1 MPLHGALSP
10 AFADLLGFRVHEV
23 LFVLSHYDSFILAE
37 DGQLDERVLSGFL
50 DLNLRILPGVTQVAS
65 GTEALERLAHTP
77 DRFQLVV
84 GSPDLGDMDIGTFA
98 HRLRKAG
105 RKTPVTLFGY
115 DTRTVREYLTRR
127 GGRDLEKP
135 FVWQGDVGIFL
146 AIVKHIEDQRN
157 APQDTGNLGV
167 PAVLLIEDSIRY
179 YSSFLPVVYQAVF
192 EQTRKLIPEGL
203 SLTEKFDRVRRR
215 PKILLCDDYEEAW
228 DSFTSFPDQ
237 ILGVISDVEFPR
249 KGRPDRQAGER
260 FVAAM
265 RQVRPDIPAIL
276 HSRRPENEAR
286 ARSVGADFLLKGSRD
301 LLRRIRDLMRDRF
314 HFGDFVFRGSDGTE
328 VARADDL
335 DSFER
340 VIGSVPHEVLVQ
352 HARNNEI
359 SHWLMAR
366 GELELARRL
375 REVRISDYG
384 PADHM
389 GRDVARRL
397 QQRRRERSRSVVAD
411 FPREGFDPDAGLLR
425 IGSGSVGGK
434 ARGLAF
440 TNSILARSGIEER
453 HPEVVIGVPQAVVL
467 ATGVFDRFMERND
480 LLPFALD
487 VTSETELRARFDE
500 ARFPDEAWED
510 LRRFLEAV
518 RYPLAVRSSSL
529 LEDSPYQPFSG
540 VYETVLVANQEDTA
554 RARLHALARAV
565 KQVYASL
572 FLPRVR
578 SFLDSTPY
586 RQEEEKMA
594 VILQRVVGLPHGRRF
609 YPDIAGTAR
618 SQNFYPTPP
627 LRAEDGIATVGL
639 GLGEAITSGG
649 PAVRFSPR
657 HPQHRLGQASGGDV
671 RGNSQS
677 EFLAL
682 DLETGSSNAGEGSPP
697 LLTASLADAEA
708 DGVLGLL
715 ASTWSRD
722 SGALSDGISRPGS
735 RLLTLAPLLRMPDVF
750 PLADILTELLELGE
764 EACRAPVE
772 LEFAANLSVPPGT
785 PREFGFVQL
794 RRLQQTREPPPAEET
809 AVASGEG
816 VLCRSS
822 QVLGHGQVEGLRD
835 LVVVH
840 RDTYD
845 RLKSR
850 EVARDVAQCNRRLR
864 REDRPYAL
872 VGVGRWGSR
881 DRFLGIPVT
890 WEQVSGARVIVEAGF
905 RDLVVTPSQGTH
917 FFENL
922 VSNGIGYFT
931 VNPERGDGVLDWDWL
946 GAQPAVWEH
955 GPVRHLR
962 FGRPLTVRMQGIRGD
977 GWILKPERSLAGSVV
992 RESGDPTGTGE
1003 TWEADSS

>member
-10 AFADLLGFRVHEV
+10 AFAGLLGFKIHEV

-37 DGQLDERVLSGFL
+37 DGQLDDRVLSGFL
-50 DLNLRILPGVTQVAS
+50 DLNLRILPSVTQVES
-65 GTEALERLAHTP
+65 GAEALDRLARAP
-77 DRFQLVV
+77 DRFQLVI

-98 HRLRKAG
+98 HRLRHAG
-105 RKTPVTLFGY
+105 QETPVTLFGY
-115 DTRTVREYLTRR
+115 DTRTVREYLTRH
-127 GGRDLEKP
+127 GGHDLEKP

-146 AIVKHIEDQRN
+146 AIVKQLEDRRN
-157 APQDTGNLGV
+157 APQDTADLGV
-167 PAVLLIEDSIRY
+167 PAILLIEDSIRY

-192 EQTRKLIPEGL
+192 EQTRKLVPEGL
-203 SLTEKFDRVRRR
+203 SLTEKFHRIKRR
-215 PKILLCDDYEEAW
+215 PKILLCDRYEEAW
-228 DSFTSFPDQ
+228 DSFTAYRDQ

-249 KGRPDRQAGER
+249 EGRPDSQAGER
-260 FVAAM
+260 FVAEM
-265 RQVRPDIPAIL
+265 RKVRPDIPAIL
-276 HSRRPENEAR
+276 HSRRPENEAL

-301 LLRRIRDLMRDRF
+301 LLRRIRQLMRDRF
-314 HFGDFVFRGSDGTE
+314 HFGDFVFRMPDGTE
-328 VARADDL
+328 VGRAADL

-340 VIGSVPHEVLVQ
+340 ALPGVAHEAILES
-352 HARNNEI
+352 ARKNEI

-366 GELELARRL
+366 GELELAARL
-375 REVRISDYG
+375 RDVRISDYG
-384 PADHM
+384 PGDHI
-389 GRDVARRL
+389 GRDVAKRLAKRR
-397 QQRRRERSRSVVAD
+397 QERSRSVVAD
-411 FPREGFDPDAGLLR
+411 FPREHFDPSASFLR

-440 TNSILARSGIEER
+440 TNSVLARSGIHER
-453 HPEVVIGVPQAVVL
+453 HPNTIIAVPQAVVL
-467 ATGVFDRFMERND
+467 ATGIFDRFMEEND
-480 LLPFALD
+480 LLSFALE
-487 VTSETELRARFDE
+487 VSSEAELRERFDRARFPE
-500 ARFPDEAWED
+500 EAWWD
-510 LRRFLEAV
+510 LRRFQEEV

-540 VYETVLVANQEDTA
+540 VYETVLVANQEETA
-554 RARLHALARAV
+554 RERLDALARAI

-618 SQNFYPTPP
+618 SRNFYPTAP

-639 GLGEAITSGG
+639 GLGEQITSGG

-657 HPQHRLGQASGGDV
+657 HPQHRLGHQSAQDAW
-671 RGNSQS
+671 RNSQN
-677 EFLAL
+677 EFLAV
-682 DLETGSSNAGEGSPP
+682 DLEGGSPGGGKGLPP
-697 LLTASLADAEA
+697 LLTGSLADAEA

-715 ASTWSRD
+715 ASTWSKD
-722 SGALSDGISRPGS
+722 SGALYDGISRPGS
-735 RLLTLAPLLRMPDVF
+735 RLLTLAPLLKMPDVF
-750 PLADILTELLELGE
+750 PLADILTELLEMGE

-772 LEFAANLSVPPGT
+772 LEFAANLSVPRGG

-794 RRLQQTREPPPAEET
+794 RRLQQTREPPPAEEV

-822 QVLGHGQVEGLRD
+822 QVLGHGQIEGLRD

-850 EVARDVAQCNRRLR
+850 EVARDVAQLNSRLQQQK
-864 REDRPYAL
+864 RPYVL
-872 VGVGRWGSR
+872 IGVGRWGSR

-890 WEQVSGARVIVEAGF
+890 WEQVNGAQVIVEAGF
-905 RDLVVTPSQGTH
+905 RDLIVTPSQGTH
-917 FFENL
+917 FFDNL
-922 VSNGIGYFT
+922 VSHGIGYFT

-946 GAQPAVWEH
+946 ATQPSVWES

-962 FGRPLTVRMQGIRGD
+962 FETPLRVRMQGSRGD
-977 GWILKPERSLAGSVV
+977 GWILKESPAKAG
-992 RESGDPTGTGE
+992 G
-1003 TWEADSS
+1003 

>member
-10 AFADLLGFRVHEV
+10 AFAGLLGFKIHEV

-37 DGQLDERVLSGFL
+37 DGQLDDRVLSGFL
-50 DLNLRILPGVTQVAS
+50 DLNLRILPSVTQVES
-65 GTEALERLAHTP
+65 GAEALDRLARAP
-77 DRFQLVV
+77 DRFQLVI

-98 HRLRKAG
+98 HRLRHAG
-105 RKTPVTLFGY
+105 QETPVTLFGY
-115 DTRTVREYLTRR
+115 DTRTVREYLTRH
-127 GGRDLEKP
+127 GGHDLEKP

-146 AIVKHIEDQRN
+146 AIVKQLEDRRN
-157 APQDTGNLGV
+157 APQDTADLGV
-167 PAVLLIEDSIRY
+167 PAILLIEDSIRY

-192 EQTRKLIPEGL
+192 EQTRKLVPEGL
-203 SLTEKFDRVRRR
+203 SLTEKFHRIKRR
-215 PKILLCDDYEEAW
+215 PKILLCDRYEEAW
-228 DSFTSFPDQ
+228 DSFTAYRDQ

-249 KGRPDRQAGER
+249 EGRPDSQAGER
-260 FVAAM
+260 FVAEM
-265 RQVRPDIPAIL
+265 RKVRPDIPAIL
-276 HSRRPENEAR
+276 HSRRPENEAL

-301 LLRRIRDLMRDRF
+301 LLRRIRQLMRDRF
-314 HFGDFVFRGSDGTE
+314 HFGDFVFRMPDGTE
-328 VARADDL
+328 VGRAADL

-340 VIGSVPHEVLVQ
+340 ALPGVAHEAILES
-352 HARNNEI
+352 ARKNEI

-366 GELELARRL
+366 GELELAARL
-375 REVRISDYG
+375 RDVRISDYG
-384 PADHM
+384 PGDHI
-389 GRDVARRL
+389 GRDVAKRLAKRR
-397 QQRRRERSRSVVAD
+397 QERSRSVVAD
-411 FPREGFDPDAGLLR
+411 FPREHFDPSASFLR

-440 TNSILARSGIEER
+440 TNSVLARSGIHER
-453 HPEVVIGVPQAVVL
+453 HPNTIIAVPQAVVL
-467 ATGVFDRFMERND
+467 ATGIFDRFMEEND
-480 LLPFALD
+480 LLSFALE
-487 VTSETELRARFDE
+487 VSSEAELRERFDL
-500 ARFPDEAWED
+500 ARFPEEAWWD
-510 LRRFLEAV
+510 LRRFQEEV

-540 VYETVLVANQEDTA
+540 VYETVLVANQEETA
-554 RARLHALARAV
+554 RERLDALARAI

-618 SQNFYPTPP
+618 SRNFYPTAP

-639 GLGEAITSGG
+639 GLGEQITSGG

-657 HPQHRLGQASGGDV
+657 HPQHRLGHQSAQDAW
-671 RGNSQS
+671 RNSQN
-677 EFLAL
+677 EFLAV
-682 DLETGSSNAGEGSPP
+682 DLEGGSPGGGKGLPP
-697 LLTASLADAEA
+697 LLTGSLADAEA

-715 ASTWSRD
+715 ASTWSKD
-722 SGALSDGISRPGS
+722 SGALYDGISRPGS
-735 RLLTLAPLLRMPDVF
+735 RLLTLAPLLKMPDVF
-750 PLADILTELLELGE
+750 PLADILTELLEMGE

-772 LEFAANLSVPPGT
+772 LEFAANLSVPRGG

-794 RRLQQTREPPPAEET
+794 RRLQQTREPPPAEEV

-822 QVLGHGQVEGLRD
+822 QVLGHGQIEGLRD

-850 EVARDVAQCNRRLR
+850 EVARDVAQLNSRLQQQK
-864 REDRPYAL
+864 RPYVL
-872 VGVGRWGSR
+872 IGVGRWGSR

-890 WEQVSGARVIVEAGF
+890 WEQVNGAQVIVEAGF
-905 RDLVVTPSQGTH
+905 RDLIVTPSQGTH
-917 FFENL
+917 FFDNL
-922 VSNGIGYFT
+922 VSHGIGYFT

-946 GAQPAVWEH
+946 ATQPSVWES

-962 FGRPLTVRMQGIRGD
+962 FETPLRVRMQGSRGD
-977 GWILKPERSLAGSVV
+977 GWILKESPAKAG
-992 RESGDPTGTGE
+992 G
-1003 TWEADSS
+1003 

>member
-10 AFADLLGFRVHEV
+10 AFAGLLGFKIHEV

-37 DGQLDERVLSGFL
+37 DGQLDDRVLSGFL
-50 DLNLRILPGVTQVAS
+50 DLNLRILPSVTQVES
-65 GTEALERLAHTP
+65 GAEALDRLARAP
-77 DRFQLVV
+77 DRFQLVI

-98 HRLRKAG
+98 HRLRHAG
-105 RKTPVTLFGY
+105 QETPVTLFGY
-115 DTRTVREYLTRR
+115 DTRTVREYLTRH
-127 GGRDLEKP
+127 GGHDLEKP

-146 AIVKHIEDQRN
+146 AIVKQLEDRRN
-157 APQDTGNLGV
+157 APQDTADLGV
-167 PAVLLIEDSIRY
+167 PAILLIEDSIRY

-192 EQTRKLIPEGL
+192 EQTRKLVPEGL
-203 SLTEKFDRVRRR
+203 SLTEKFHRIKRR
-215 PKILLCDDYEEAW
+215 PKILLCDRYEEAW
-228 DSFTSFPDQ
+228 DSFTAYRDQ

-249 KGRPDRQAGER
+249 EGRPDSQAGER
-260 FVAAM
+260 FVAEM
-265 RQVRPDIPAIL
+265 RKVRPDIPAIL
-276 HSRRPENEAR
+276 HSRRPENEAL

-301 LLRRIRDLMRDRF
+301 LLRRIRQLMRDRF
-314 HFGDFVFRGSDGTE
+314 HFGDFVFRMPDGNE
-328 VARADDL
+328 VGRAADL

-340 VIGSVPHEVLVQ
+340 ALPGVAHEAILES
-352 HARNNEI
+352 ARKNEI

-366 GELELARRL
+366 GELELAARL
-375 REVRISDYG
+375 RDVRISDYG
-384 PADHM
+384 PGDHI
-389 GRDVARRL
+389 GRDVAKRL
-397 QQRRRERSRSVVAD
+397 ARRRQERSRSVVAD
-411 FPREGFDPDAGLLR
+411 FPREHFDPSASFLR

-440 TNSILARSGIEER
+440 TNSVLARSGIHER
-453 HPEVVIGVPQAVVL
+453 HPNTIIAVPQAVVL
-467 ATGVFDRFMERND
+467 ATGIFDRFMEEND
-480 LLPFALD
+480 LLSFALE
-487 VTSETELRARFDE
+487 VSSEAKLRERFDL
-500 ARFPDEAWED
+500 ARFPEEAWWD
-510 LRRFLEAV
+510 LRRFQEEV

-540 VYETVLVANQEDTA
+540 VYETVLVANQEETA
-554 RARLHALARAV
+554 RERLDALARAI

-618 SQNFYPTPP
+618 SQNFYPTAP

-639 GLGEAITSGG
+639 GLGEQITSGG

-657 HPQHRLGQASGGDV
+657 HPQHRLGHQSAQDAW
-671 RGNSQS
+671 RNSQS
-677 EFLAL
+677 EFLAV
-682 DLETGSSNAGEGSPP
+682 DLEAGSPSGGKGLPP
-697 LLTASLADAEA
+697 LLMGSLADAEA

-715 ASTWSRD
+715 ASTWSKD
-722 SGALSDGISRPGS
+722 SGALYDGISRPGS
-735 RLLTLAPLLRMPDVF
+735 RLLTLAPLLKMPDVF
-750 PLADILTELLELGE
+750 PLADILTELLEMGE

-772 LEFAANLSVPPGT
+772 LEFAANLSVPRGS

-794 RRLQQTREPPPAEET
+794 RRLQQTREPPPAEEV

-822 QVLGHGQVEGLRD
+822 QVLGHGQIEGLRD

-850 EVARDVAQCNRRLR
+850 EVARDVAQLNSRLQQQK
-864 REDRPYAL
+864 RPYVL
-872 VGVGRWGSR
+872 IGVGRWGSR

-890 WEQVSGARVIVEAGF
+890 WEQVNGAQVIVEAGF
-905 RDLVVTPSQGTH
+905 RDLIVTPSQGTH
-917 FFENL
+917 FFDNL
-922 VSNGIGYFT
+922 VSHGIGYFT

-946 GAQPAVWEH
+946 GTQPSVWES

-962 FGRPLTVRMQGIRGD
+962 FETPLRVRMQGSRGD
-977 GWILKPERSLAGSVV
+977 GWILKESPAKAG
-992 RESGDPTGTGE
+992 G
-1003 TWEADSS
+1003 

>member
-10 AFADLLGFRVHEV
+10 AFAGLLGFKIHEV

-37 DGQLDERVLSGFL
+37 DGQLDDRVLSGFL
-50 DLNLRILPGVTQVAS
+50 DLNLRILPSVTQVES
-65 GTEALERLAHTP
+65 GAEALDRLARAP
-77 DRFQLVV
+77 DRFQLVI

-98 HRLRKAG
+98 HRLRHAG
-105 RKTPVTLFGY
+105 QETPVTLFGY
-115 DTRTVREYLTRR
+115 DTRTVREYLTRH
-127 GGRDLEKP
+127 GGHDLEKP

-146 AIVKHIEDQRN
+146 AIVKQLEDRRN
-157 APQDTGNLGV
+157 APQDTADLGV
-167 PAVLLIEDSIRY
+167 PAILLIEDSIRY

-192 EQTRKLIPEGL
+192 EQTRKLVPEGL
-203 SLTEKFDRVRRR
+203 SLTEKFHRIKRR
-215 PKILLCDDYEEAW
+215 PKILLCDRYEEAW
-228 DSFTSFPDQ
+228 DSFTAYRDQ

-249 KGRPDRQAGER
+249 EGRPDSQAGER
-260 FVAAM
+260 FVAEM
-265 RQVRPDIPAIL
+265 RKVRPDIPAIL
-276 HSRRPENEAR
+276 HSRRPENEAL

-301 LLRRIRDLMRDRF
+301 LLRRIRQLMRDRF
-314 HFGDFVFRGSDGTE
+314 HFGDFVFRMPDGTE
-328 VARADDL
+328 VGRAADL

-340 VIGSVPHEVLVQ
+340 ALPGVAHEAILES
-352 HARNNEI
+352 ARKNEI

-366 GELELARRL
+366 GELELAARL
-375 REVRISDYG
+375 RDVRISDYG
-384 PADHM
+384 PGDHI
-389 GRDVARRL
+389 GRDVAKRLAKRR
-397 QQRRRERSRSVVAD
+397 QERSRSVVAD
-411 FPREGFDPDAGLLR
+411 FPREHFDPSASFLR

-440 TNSILARSGIEER
+440 TNSVLARSGIHER
-453 HPEVVIGVPQAVVL
+453 HPNTIIAVPQAVVL
-467 ATGVFDRFMERND
+467 ATGIFDRFMEEND
-480 LLPFALD
+480 LLSFALE
-487 VTSETELRARFDE
+487 VSSEAELRERFDL
-500 ARFPDEAWED
+500 ARFPEEAWWD
-510 LRRFLEAV
+510 LRRFQEEV

-540 VYETVLVANQEDTA
+540 VYETVLVANQEETA
-554 RARLHALARAV
+554 RERLDALARAI

-618 SQNFYPTPP
+618 SQNFYPTAP

-639 GLGEAITSGG
+639 GLGEQITSGG

-657 HPQHRLGQASGGDV
+657 HPQHRLGHQSAQDAW
-671 RGNSQS
+671 RNSQN
-677 EFLAL
+677 EFLAV
-682 DLETGSSNAGEGSPP
+682 DLEGGSPGGGKGLPP
-697 LLTASLADAEA
+697 LLTGSLADAEA

-715 ASTWSRD
+715 ASTWSKD
-722 SGALSDGISRPGS
+722 SGALYDGISRPGS
-735 RLLTLAPLLRMPDVF
+735 RLLTLAPLLKMPDVF
-750 PLADILTELLELGE
+750 PLADILTELLEMGE

-772 LEFAANLSVPPGT
+772 LEFAANLSVPRGG

-794 RRLQQTREPPPAEET
+794 RRLQQTREPPPAEEV

-822 QVLGHGQVEGLRD
+822 QVLGHGQIEGLRD

-840 RDTYD
+840 RDTYN

-850 EVARDVAQCNRRLR
+850 EVARDVAQLNSRLQQQK
-864 REDRPYAL
+864 RPYVL
-872 VGVGRWGSR
+872 IGVGRWGSR

-890 WEQVSGARVIVEAGF
+890 WEQVNGAQVIVEAGF
-905 RDLVVTPSQGTH
+905 RDLIVTPSQGTH
-917 FFENL
+917 FFDNL
-922 VSNGIGYFT
+922 VSHGIGYFT

-946 GAQPAVWEH
+946 ATQPSVWES

-962 FGRPLTVRMQGIRGD
+962 FETPLRVRMQGSRGD
-977 GWILKPERSLAGSVV
+977 GWILKESPAKAG
-992 RESGDPTGTGE
+992 G
-1003 TWEADSS
+1003 

>member
-1 MPLHGALSP
+1 MPLPGALSP
-10 AFADLLGFRVHEV
+10 AFADLLGFQVREV

-37 DGQLDERVLSGFL
+37 DGQLDDRVLAGFV
-50 DLNLRILPGVTQVAS
+50 DLNLRILPSVTQVES
-65 GTEALERLAHTP
+65 GAEALDRLARTP

-98 HRLRKAG
+98 HRLRHSG
-105 RKTPVTLFGY
+105 QETPVTLFGY
-115 DTRTVREYLTRR
+115 DTRTVREYLTRHR
-127 GGRDLEKP
+127 GQELEKP

-146 AIVKHIEDQRN
+146 AIVKQLEDRRN
-157 APQDTGNLGV
+157 APQDTGRLGV
-167 PAVLLIEDSIRY
+167 PAILLIEDSIRY

-192 EQTRKLIPEGL
+192 EQTQKLIPEGL
-203 SLTEKFDRVRRR
+203 SLTEKLHRVKRR
-215 PKILLCDDYEEAW
+215 PKILLCDRYEEAW
-228 DSFTSFPDQ
+228 DFFTSYQDQ

-249 KGRPDRQAGER
+249 EGQPDSQAGER
-260 FVAAM
+260 FVAAT
-265 RQVRPDIPAIL
+265 RRVRPDIPAIL
-276 HSRRPENEAR
+276 HSRRPENEAL

-301 LLRRIRDLMRDRF
+301 LLRQIRQLMRDRF
-314 HFGDFVFRGSDGTE
+314 HFGDFVFRMPDGTE
-328 VARADDL
+328 VARAGDL

-340 VIGSVPHEVLVQ
+340 ELPGVPHEAILQ
-352 HARNNEI
+352 HARRNEI

-366 GELELARRL
+366 GELELAARL
-375 REVRISDYG
+375 RDVRISDYG
-384 PADHM
+384 PGDHI
-389 GRDVARRL
+389 GRDVAERLRKRRA
-397 QQRRRERSRSVVAD
+397 ERSRAVVAD
-411 FPREGFDPDAGLLR
+411 FPREHFDPGASFLR

-440 TNSILARSGIEER
+440 TNSVLARSGIQER
-453 HPEVVIGVPQAVVL
+453 HPDTVIAVPQAVVL
-467 ATGVFDRFMERND
+467 ATGIFDRFMEEND
-480 LLPFALD
+480 LVSFALE
-487 VTSETELRARFDE
+487 VSSEAELRKRFEE
-500 ARFPDEAWED
+500 ARFPEEAWWD
-510 LRRFLEAV
+510 LRRFQEKV

-540 VYETVLVANQEDTA
+540 VYETVLVANQEETA
-554 RARLHALARAV
+554 RARLDALARAV

-618 SQNFYPTPP
+618 SRNFYPVPP
-627 LRAEDGIATVGL
+627 LRAGDGIATVGL

-657 HPQHRLGQASGGDV
+657 HPRHRLGHPSEEDAW
-671 RGNSQS
+671 RNAQS
-677 EFLAL
+677 EFLAV
-682 DLETGSSNAGEGSPP
+682 DLEPAPEAGRTGAPP
-697 LLTASLADAEA
+697 LISGSLGDAET

-715 ASTWSRD
+715 ASTWSKD
-722 SGALSDGISRPGS
+722 SNTLHDGISRPGS
-735 RLLTLAPLLRMPDVF
+735 RILTLAPLLRMPDVF
-750 PLADILTELLELGE
+750 PLAAILTELLELGE

-772 LEFAANLSVPPGT
+772 LEFAANLSVPRGA

-794 RRLQQTREPPPAEET
+794 RRLQQTREPPPAEKQ
-809 AVASGEG
+809 AVAGGES

-822 QVLGHGQVEGLRD
+822 QVLGHGQIEGLRD

-840 RDTYD
+840 RERYD
-845 RLKSR
+845 RAKSRETAR
-850 EVARDVAQCNRRLR
+850 EVARLNSLLQRGG
-864 REDRPYAL
+864 RPYAL
-872 VGVGRWGSR
+872 IGVGRWGSR

-946 GAQPAVWEH
+946 ATQTAVSER

-962 FGRPLTVRMQGIRGD
+962 LEAPLSVRMQGSRGD
-977 GWILKPERSLAGSVV
+977 GWILKPEGPL
-992 RESGDPTGTGE
+992 
-1003 TWEADSS
+1003 ADSLEQAPGERTEEGTARP

>member
-50 DLNLRILPGVTQVAS
+50 DLNLRIRPGVTQVES

-77 DRFQLVV
+77 NRFQLVI

-98 HRLRKAG
+98 HRLREAG
-105 RKTPVTLFGY
+105 HRTPVTLFGY
-115 DTRTVREYLTRR
+115 DTRTVREYLRR
-127 GGRDLEKP
+127 HGGHDLAKP

-146 AIVKHIEDQRN
+146 AIVKQIEDRRN

-167 PAVLLIEDSIRY
+167 PAILLIEDSIRY

-228 DSFTSFPDQ
+228 DSFTAFPDQ

-249 KGRPDRQAGER
+249 KGRRDPQAGER

-265 RQVRPDIPAIL
+265 RRMRPDIPAIV

-301 LLRRIRDLMRDRF
+301 LLRRIRSLMRDRF
-314 HFGDFVFRGSDGTE
+314 HFGDFVFRGPDGAE
-328 VARADDL
+328 VARAGDL

-340 VIGSVPHEVLVQ
+340 VIGSVPHEVLVP

-384 PADHM
+384 PGDHM

-397 QQRRRERSRSVVAD
+397 RQRRRERSRSVVAD
-411 FPREGFDPDAGLLR
+411 FPREGFDPDAGFLR
-425 IGSGSVGGK
+425 MGGGSVGGK

-440 TNSILARSGIEER
+440 TNSVLARSGIHER
-453 HPEVVIGVPQAVVL
+453 HPGTIIAVPQSVVL
-467 ATGVFDRFMERND
+467 ATGIFDRFMEDND
-480 LLPFALD
+480 LLSFALE
-487 VTSETELRARFDE
+487 VSSEAELRERFDQ
-500 ARFPDEAWED
+500 ARFPEEAWRD
-510 LRRFLEAV
+510 LGRFQERV

-554 RARLHALARAV
+554 RERLVALARAI

-618 SQNFYPTPP
+618 SQNFYPTAP
-627 LRAEDGIATVGL
+627 LQAGDGIATVGL

-657 HPQHRLGQASGGDV
+657 HPQHRLGYQSTQDAW
-671 RGNSQS
+671 RNSQS
-677 EFLAL
+677 EFLAV
-682 DLETGSSNAGEGSPP
+682 DLEPELPAGLQGSPP
-697 LLTASLADAEA
+697 LLSGSLADAESE
-708 DGVLGLL
+708 GVLGLL
-715 ASTWSRD
+715 ASTWSKE
-722 SGALSDGISRPGS
+722 SGALHDGVSRPGS
-735 RLLTLAPLLRMPDVF
+735 RFLTLAPLLKMPDVF
-750 PLADILTELLELGE
+750 PLAAILTELLDLGE

-772 LEFAANLSVPPGT
+772 LEFAANLSVPRGS

-794 RRLQQTREPPPAEET
+794 RRLQPAREPPPAEEM
-809 AVASGEG
+809 AAASGDR

-822 QVLGHGQVEGLRD
+822 QVLGHGQIEGLHD

-845 RLKSR
+845 RLESR
-850 EVARDVAQCNRRLR
+850 EVARDVARCNRSLQ
-864 REDRPYAL
+864 REGRPYAL

-931 VNPERGDGVLDWDWL
+931 VNPERGDGHLDWDWL
-946 GAQPAVWEH
+946 ATQPAVWEH

-962 FGRPLTVRMQGIRGD
+962 LEAPLSVRMQGSRGD
-977 GWILKPERSLAGSVV
+977 GWILKPERREPRGRPGSG
-992 RESGDPTGTGE
+992 ESSP
-1003 TWEADSS
+1003 

>member
-10 AFADLLGFRVHEV
+10 AFAGLLGFKIHEV

-37 DGQLDERVLSGFL
+37 DGQLDDRVLSGFL
-50 DLNLRILPGVTQVAS
+50 DLNLRILPSVTQVES
-65 GTEALERLAHTP
+65 GAEALDRLARAP
-77 DRFQLVV
+77 DRFQLVI

-98 HRLRKAG
+98 HRLRHAG
-105 RKTPVTLFGY
+105 QETPVTLFGY
-115 DTRTVREYLTRR
+115 DTRTVREYLTRH
-127 GGRDLEKP
+127 GGHDLEKP

-146 AIVKHIEDQRN
+146 AIVKQLEDRRN
-157 APQDTGNLGV
+157 APQDTADLGV
-167 PAVLLIEDSIRY
+167 PAILLIEDSIRY

-192 EQTRKLIPEGL
+192 EQTRKLVPEGL
-203 SLTEKFDRVRRR
+203 SLTEKFHRIKRR
-215 PKILLCDDYEEAW
+215 PKILLCDRYEEAW
-228 DSFTSFPDQ
+228 DSFTAYRDQ

-249 KGRPDRQAGER
+249 EGRPDSQAGER
-260 FVAAM
+260 FVAEM
-265 RQVRPDIPAIL
+265 RKVRPDIPAIL
-276 HSRRPENEAR
+276 HSRRPENEAL

-301 LLRRIRDLMRDRF
+301 LLRRIRQLMRDRF
-314 HFGDFVFRGSDGTE
+314 HFGDFVFRMPDGTE
-328 VARADDL
+328 VGRAADL

-340 VIGSVPHEVLVQ
+340 ALPGVAHEAILES
-352 HARNNEI
+352 ARKNEI

-366 GELELARRL
+366 GELELAARL
-375 REVRISDYG
+375 RDVRISDYG
-384 PADHM
+384 PGDHI
-389 GRDVARRL
+389 GRDVAKRLAKRR
-397 QQRRRERSRSVVAD
+397 QERSRSVVAD
-411 FPREGFDPDAGLLR
+411 FPREHFDPSASFLR

-440 TNSILARSGIEER
+440 TNSVLARSGIHER
-453 HPEVVIGVPQAVVL
+453 HPNTIIAVPQAVVL
-467 ATGVFDRFMERND
+467 ATGIFDRFMEDND
-480 LLPFALD
+480 LLSFALE
-487 VTSETELRARFDE
+487 VSSEAELRERFDL
-500 ARFPDEAWED
+500 ARFPEEAWWD
-510 LRRFLEAV
+510 LRRFQEEV

-540 VYETVLVANQEDTA
+540 VYETVLVANQEETA
-554 RARLHALARAV
+554 RERLDALARAI

-618 SQNFYPTPP
+618 SRNFYPTAP

-639 GLGEAITSGG
+639 GLGEQITSGG

-657 HPQHRLGQASGGDV
+657 HPQHRLGHQSAQDAW
-671 RGNSQS
+671 RNSQN
-677 EFLAL
+677 EFLAV
-682 DLETGSSNAGEGSPP
+682 DLEGGSPGGGKGLPP
-697 LLTASLADAEA
+697 LLTGSLADAEA

-715 ASTWSRD
+715 ASTWSKD
-722 SGALSDGISRPGS
+722 SGALYDGISRPGS
-735 RLLTLAPLLRMPDVF
+735 RLLTLAPLLKMPDVF
-750 PLADILTELLELGE
+750 PLADILTELLEMGE

-772 LEFAANLSVPPGT
+772 LEFAANLSVPRGG

-794 RRLQQTREPPPAEET
+794 RRLQQTREPPPAEEV

-822 QVLGHGQVEGLRD
+822 QVLGHGQIEGLRD

-850 EVARDVAQCNRRLR
+850 EVARDVAQLNSRLQQQK
-864 REDRPYAL
+864 RPYVL
-872 VGVGRWGSR
+872 IGVGRWGSR

-890 WEQVSGARVIVEAGF
+890 WEQVNGAQVIVEAGF
-905 RDLVVTPSQGTH
+905 RDLIVTPSQGTH
-917 FFENL
+917 FFDNL
-922 VSNGIGYFT
+922 VSHGIGYFT

-946 GAQPAVWEH
+946 ATQPSVWES

-962 FGRPLTVRMQGIRGD
+962 FETPLRVRMQGSRGD
-977 GWILKPERSLAGSVV
+977 GWILKESPAKAG
-992 RESGDPTGTGE
+992 G
-1003 TWEADSS
+1003 

>member
-1 MPLHGALSP
+1 MRLHGALSP
-10 AFADLLGFRVHEV
+10 AFADLVGFQIREV

-37 DGQLDERVLSGFL
+37 DGQLDDRVLSGFL
-50 DLNLRILPGVTQVAS
+50 DLNLRTLPSVTQVES
-65 GTEALERLAHTP
+65 GTEALDRLARAP
-77 DRFQLVV
+77 ERFQLVI

-98 HRLRKAG
+98 HRLRHAG
-105 RKTPVTLFGY
+105 RETPVTLFGY
-115 DTRTVREYLTRR
+115 DTRTVREYLKRHH
-127 GGRDLEKP
+127 GRDLEKP

-146 AIVKHIEDQRN
+146 AIVKQIEDRRN
-157 APQDTGNLGV
+157 APQDTGKLGV
-167 PAVLLIEDSIRY
+167 PAILLIEDSIRY

-192 EQTRKLIPEGL
+192 EQTQKLIPEGL
-203 SLTEKFDRVRRR
+203 SLTEKFDRIRRR

-228 DSFTSFPDQ
+228 DSFTAFPDQ

-249 KGRPDRQAGER
+249 EGRPDPQAGER

-265 RQVRPDIPAIL
+265 RRMRPDIPAIL
-276 HSRRPENEAR
+276 HSRRPENEAL
-286 ARSVGADFLLKGSRD
+286 ARQVGADFLLKGSRD
-301 LLRRIRDLMRDRF
+301 LLRRIRGLMRDRF

-328 VARADDL
+328 VARAADL

-352 HARNNEI
+352 HARGNEI

-384 PADHM
+384 PGDHM

-397 QQRRRERSRSVVAD
+397 QKRRQERTRSVVAD
-411 FPREGFDPDAGLLR
+411 FPREGFDPGAPFLR

-440 TNSILARSGIEER
+440 TNSVLARSGIQER
-453 HPEVVIGVPQAVVL
+453 HPNTVIAVPQTVVL
-467 ATGVFDRFMERND
+467 ATGIFDSFMEEND
-480 LLPFALD
+480 LLSFALE
-487 VTSETELRARFDE
+487 VSSEAELRERFDQ
-500 ARFPDEAWED
+500 ARFPEEAWWD
-510 LRRFLEAV
+510 LRRFQEQV

-540 VYETVLVANQEDTA
+540 VYETVLVANQEETA
-554 RARLHALARAV
+554 RGRLDALARAI

-618 SQNFYPTPP
+618 SQNFYPTAP
-627 LRAEDGIATVGL
+627 LRAGDGIATVGL
-639 GLGEAITSGG
+639 GLGEQITSGG

-657 HPQHRLGQASGGDV
+657 HPQHRLGHQGAEDAW
-671 RGNSQS
+671 RNSQS
-677 EFLAL
+677 EFLAVDL
-682 DLETGSSNAGEGSPP
+682 DAGPSAGIEGAPP
-697 LLTASLADAEA
+697 LLAGSLADAET

-715 ASTWSRD
+715 ASTWSKD
-722 SGALSDGISRPGS
+722 SGTLHDGISRPGS
-735 RLLTLAPLLRMPDVF
+735 RLVTLAPLLRMPDIF
-750 PLADILTELLELGE
+750 PLADILAELLELGE

-772 LEFAANLSVPPGT
+772 LEFAANLSVPRGS

-794 RRLQQTREPPPAEET
+794 RRLQRTREPPPAEET
-809 AVASGEG
+809 AVESGEG

-822 QVLGHGQVEGLRD
+822 QVLGHGQIEGIRD

-840 RDTYD
+840 RDTFD

-850 EVARDVAQCNRRLR
+850 EVARDIGRLNSR
-864 REDRPYAL
+864 LQREGRPYAL
-872 VGVGRWGSR
+872 IGVGRWGSR

-905 RDLVVTPSQGTH
+905 RDLIVTPSQGTH
-917 FFENL
+917 FFDNL
-922 VSNGIGYFT
+922 VSHGIGYFT
-931 VNPERGDGVLDWDWL
+931 VNPERGDGILDWDWL
-946 GAQPAVWEH
+946 ATEPAVWES

-962 FGRPLTVRMQGIRGD
+962 LEVPLTVRMQGTRGD
-977 GWILKPERSLAGSVV
+977 GWILKELP
-992 RESGDPTGTGE
+992 
-1003 TWEADSS
+1003 

>member
-10 AFADLLGFRVHEV
+10 AFADLVGFKIHEV

-37 DGQLDERVLSGFL
+37 DGQLDTRVLSGFL
-50 DLNLRILPGVTQVAS
+50 DLNLRTLPSVTQVES
-65 GTEALERLAHTP
+65 GSEALDRLARMP
-77 DRFQLVV
+77 DRFQLVI

-98 HRLRKAG
+98 HRLRHAG
-105 RKTPVTLFGY
+105 RDTPVTLFGY
-115 DTRTVREYLTRR
+115 DTRTVREYLQRHH
-127 GGRDLEKP
+127 GRDLEKP

-146 AIVKHIEDQRN
+146 AIVKQIEDRRN
-157 APQDTGNLGV
+157 APQDTGRLGV
-167 PAVLLIEDSIRY
+167 PAILLIEDSIRY
-179 YSSFLPVVYQAVF
+179 YSSFLPVVYQAIF
-192 EQTRKLIPEGL
+192 EQTQKLIPEGL
-203 SLTEKFDRVRRR
+203 SLTEKFDRIRRR
-215 PKILLCDDYEEAW
+215 PKILLCDNYDEAW
-228 DSFTSFPDQ
+228 KLFTSYPDK

-249 KGRPDRQAGER
+249 EGRPDAQAGER

-276 HSRRPENEAR
+276 HSRRPENEAL
-286 ARSVGADFLLKGSRD
+286 ARRVGADFLLKGSRD
-301 LLRRIRDLMRDRF
+301 LLRQIRRLMRERF
-314 HFGDFVFRGSDGTE
+314 HFGDFVFRLPDGTE
-328 VARADDL
+328 VARAPDL
-335 DSFER
+335 ESFQR
-340 VIGSVPHEVLVQ
+340 LIPSVPHEAIVQ

-384 PADHM
+384 PGDHI
-389 GRDVARRL
+389 GRDVAQRL
-397 QQRRRERSRSVVAD
+397 QKRRQERSRSVVAD
-411 FPREGFDPDAGLLR
+411 FPRESFDPGALFLR

-440 TNSILARSGIEER
+440 TNSVLARAAIQER
-453 HPEVVIGVPQAVVL
+453 YPGAIIGVPQAVVL
-467 ATGVFDRFMERND
+467 ATGVFDSFIEEND
-480 LLPFALD
+480 LLSFALE
-487 VTSETELRARFDE
+487 VRSESELRDRFNRARFPE
-500 ARFPDEAWED
+500 YAWRD
-510 LRRFLEAV
+510 LRRFVEEV

-540 VYETVLVANQEDTA
+540 VYETVLLANQEPGPRERLDA
-554 RARLHALARAV
+554 LVRAI

-572 FLPRVR
+572 FLPGVR
-578 SFLDSTPY
+578 SFLDTTPY

-618 SQNFYPTPP
+618 SQNFYPTPS
-627 LRAEDGIATVGL
+627 LSAGDGIATVGL
-639 GLGEAITSGG
+639 GLGEQITSGG

-657 HPQHRLGQASGGDV
+657 HPQHRLGHPSGEDTW
-671 RGNSQS
+671 RNSQS
-677 EFLAL
+677 EFLAV
-682 DLETGSSNAGEGSPP
+682 DLEAPPPAGFAGAPP
-697 LLTASLADAEA
+697 LMAGSLADAEA

-715 ASTWSRD
+715 ASTWSKE
-722 SGALSDGISRPGS
+722 SGSLHDGISRPGS

-750 PLADILTELLELGE
+750 PLAAILTELLDMGE

-772 LEFAANLSVPPGT
+772 LEFAANLSVPRGSL
-785 PREFGFVQL
+785 REFGFVQL
-794 RRLQQTREPPPAEET
+794 RRLQQTREPPLAEES
-809 AVASGEG
+809 AVASGES

-822 QVLGHGQVEGLRD
+822 QVLGHGQIEDLRD

-840 RDTYD
+840 RDTFD

-850 EVARDVAQCNRRLR
+850 EVALDVARVNSLLQ
-864 REDRPYAL
+864 RESRPYAL
-872 VGVGRWGSR
+872 IGVGRWGSR
-881 DRFLGIPVT
+881 DRFLGIPVS

-931 VNPERGDGVLDWDWL
+931 VNPERGDGILDWDWL
-946 GAQPAVWEH
+946 ASQPAAWES

-962 FGRPLTVRMQGIRGD
+962 LEAPLSVRMQGSRGD
-977 GWILKPERSLAGSVV
+977 GWILKSKP
-992 RESGDPTGTGE
+992 
-1003 TWEADSS
+1003 

>member
-10 AFADLLGFRVHEV
+10 AFAGLLGFKIHEV

-37 DGQLDERVLSGFL
+37 DGQLDDRVLSGFL
-50 DLNLRILPGVTQVAS
+50 DLNLRILPSVTQVES
-65 GTEALERLAHTP
+65 GAEALDRLARAP
-77 DRFQLVV
+77 DRFQLVI

-98 HRLRKAG
+98 HRLRHAG
-105 RKTPVTLFGY
+105 QETPVTLFGY
-115 DTRTVREYLTRR
+115 DTRTVREYLTRH
-127 GGRDLEKP
+127 GGHDLEKP

-146 AIVKHIEDQRN
+146 AIVKQLEDRRN
-157 APQDTGNLGV
+157 APQDTADLGV
-167 PAVLLIEDSIRY
+167 PAILLIEDSIRY

-192 EQTRKLIPEGL
+192 EQTRKLVPEGL
-203 SLTEKFDRVRRR
+203 SLTEKFHRIKRR
-215 PKILLCDDYEEAW
+215 PKILLCDRYEEAW
-228 DSFTSFPDQ
+228 DSFTAYRDQ

-249 KGRPDRQAGER
+249 EGRPDSQAGER
-260 FVAAM
+260 FVAEM
-265 RQVRPDIPAIL
+265 RKVRPDIPAIL
-276 HSRRPENEAR
+276 HSRRPENEAL

-301 LLRRIRDLMRDRF
+301 LLRRIRQLMRDRF
-314 HFGDFVFRGSDGTE
+314 HFGDFVFRMPDGTE
-328 VARADDL
+328 VGRAADL

-340 VIGSVPHEVLVQ
+340 ALPGVAHEAILES
-352 HARNNEI
+352 ARKNEI

-366 GELELARRL
+366 GELELAARL
-375 REVRISDYG
+375 RDVRISDYG
-384 PADHM
+384 PGDHI
-389 GRDVARRL
+389 GRDVAKRLAKRR
-397 QQRRRERSRSVVAD
+397 QERSRSVVAD
-411 FPREGFDPDAGLLR
+411 FPREHFDPSASFLR

-440 TNSILARSGIEER
+440 TNSVLARSGIHER
-453 HPEVVIGVPQAVVL
+453 HPNTIIAVPQAVVL
-467 ATGVFDRFMERND
+467 ATGIFDRFMEEND
-480 LLPFALD
+480 LLSFALE
-487 VTSETELRARFDE
+487 VSSEAELRERFDL
-500 ARFPDEAWED
+500 ARFPEEAWWD
-510 LRRFLEAV
+510 LRRFQEEV

-540 VYETVLVANQEDTA
+540 VYETVLVANQEETA
-554 RARLHALARAV
+554 RERLDALARAI

-618 SQNFYPTPP
+618 SRNFYPTAP

-639 GLGEAITSGG
+639 GLGEQITSGG

-657 HPQHRLGQASGGDV
+657 HPQHRLGHQSAQDAW
-671 RGNSQS
+671 RNSQN
-677 EFLAL
+677 EFLAV
-682 DLETGSSNAGEGSPP
+682 DLEGGSPGGGKGLPP
-697 LLTASLADAEA
+697 LLTGSLADAEA

-715 ASTWSRD
+715 ASTWSKD
-722 SGALSDGISRPGS
+722 SGALYDGISRPGS
-735 RLLTLAPLLRMPDVF
+735 RLLTLAPLLKMPDVF
-750 PLADILTELLELGE
+750 PLADILTELLEMGE

-772 LEFAANLSVPPGT
+772 LEFAANLSVPRGG

-794 RRLQQTREPPPAEET
+794 RRLQQTREPPPAEEV

-822 QVLGHGQVEGLRD
+822 QVLGHGQIEGLRD

-840 RDTYD
+840 RDTYN

-850 EVARDVAQCNRRLR
+850 EVARDVAQLNSRLQQQK
-864 REDRPYAL
+864 RPYVL
-872 VGVGRWGSR
+872 IGVGRWGSR

-890 WEQVSGARVIVEAGF
+890 WEQVNGAQVIVEAGF
-905 RDLVVTPSQGTH
+905 RDLIVTPSQGTH
-917 FFENL
+917 FFDNL
-922 VSNGIGYFT
+922 VSHGIGYFT

-946 GAQPAVWEH
+946 ATQPSVWES

-962 FGRPLTVRMQGIRGD
+962 FETPLRVRMQGSRGD
-977 GWILKPERSLAGSVV
+977 GWILKESPAKAG
-992 RESGDPTGTGE
+992 G
-1003 TWEADSS
+1003 

>member
-1 MPLHGALSP
+1 MPLHGTLSP
-10 AFADLLGFRVHEV
+10 AFADLVGFQIHDV

-37 DGQLDERVLSGFL
+37 DGQLDDRVLSGFL
-50 DLNLRILPGVTQVAS
+50 DLNLRTLPGVIQVES
-65 GTEALERLAHTP
+65 GDEALERIARMP
-77 DRFQLVV
+77 DRFQLVIA
-84 GSPDLGDMDIGTFA
+84 SPDLGDMDIGTFA
-98 HRLRKAG
+98 HRLRHAG
-105 RKTPVTLFGY
+105 CETPVTLFGY
-115 DTRTVREYLTRR
+115 DTRTVREYLARHH
-127 GGRDLEKP
+127 GQDLEKP

-146 AIVKHIEDQRN
+146 AIVKQIEDRRN
-157 APQDTGNLGV
+157 APQDTGRLGV
-167 PAVLLIEDSIRY
+167 PAILLIEDSIRY
-179 YSSFLPVVYQAVF
+179 YSSFLPVAYQAVF

-203 SLTEKFDRVRRR
+203 SLTEKFDRIRRR
-215 PKILLCDDYEEAW
+215 PKILLCDRYEEAW
-228 DSFTSFPDQ
+228 DYFDAYRDR
-237 ILGVISDVEFPR
+237 ILGVISDVEFPSG
-249 KGRPDRQAGER
+249 GRPDPQAGER

-276 HSRRPENEAR
+276 HSRRPENEAL

-301 LLRRIRDLMRDRF
+301 LLRQIRNLMRDRF
-314 HFGDFVFRGSDGTE
+314 HFGDFVFRMPDGTE
-328 VARADDL
+328 VARAEDL

-340 VIGSVPHEVLVQ
+340 MLPDVPHEAILESAQ
-352 HARNNEI
+352 RNEI

-375 REVRISDYG
+375 RDVRISDYG
-384 PADHM
+384 PGDHI
-389 GRDVARRL
+389 GRDVAKRLAKRRH
-397 QQRRRERSRSVVAD
+397 ERSRWVVAD
-411 FPREGFDPDAGLLR
+411 FPREGFDPDASFLR

-440 TNSILARSGIEER
+440 TNSVLARSRIQER
-453 HPEVVIGVPQAVVL
+453 YPSTVVAVPQAVVL
-467 ATGVFDRFMERND
+467 ATGIFDRFMEEND
-480 LLPFALD
+480 LLPFALE
-487 VTSETELRARFDE
+487 VSSEAELRRRFDQ
-500 ARFPDEAWED
+500 ARFPDEAWWD
-510 LRRFLEAV
+510 LRRFQEKV

-540 VYETVLVANQEDTA
+540 VYETVLVANQEETA
-554 RARLHALARAV
+554 RERLDALARAI

-618 SQNFYPTPP
+618 SQNFYPTAP
-627 LRAEDGIATVGL
+627 LQAEDGIATVGL

-657 HPQHRLGQASGGDV
+657 HPQHRLGHQSGQDAW
-671 RGNSQS
+671 RNSQS
-677 EFLAL
+677 EFLAV
-682 DLETGSSNAGEGSPP
+682 DLEAGSSDGGGGLPP
-697 LLTASLADAEA
+697 LLTSSLADAEA

-715 ASTWSRD
+715 ASTWSKD
-722 SGALSDGISRPGS
+722 SGTLYDGISRPGS
-735 RLLTLAPLLRMPDVF
+735 RLLTLAPLLKMPDVF
-750 PLADILTELLELGE
+750 PLAGILTELLELGE

-772 LEFAANLSVPPGT
+772 LEFAANLSVPRGS

-794 RRLQQTREPPPAEET
+794 RRLQQTREPPPAEEV

-816 VLCRSS
+816 VLCRSP
-822 QVLGHGQVEGLRD
+822 QVLGHGQIEGLHD

-850 EVARDVAQCNRRLR
+850 EVARDVARLNSR
-864 REDRPYAL
+864 LQQQKRPYVL
-872 VGVGRWGSR
+872 IGVGRWGSR

-890 WEQVSGARVIVEAGF
+890 WEQVSGAQVIVEAGF
-905 RDLVVTPSQGTH
+905 RDLIVTPSQGTH
-917 FFENL
+917 FFDNL
-922 VSNGIGYFT
+922 VSHGIGYFT
-931 VNPERGDGVLDWDWL
+931 VNPERGDGILDWNWL
-946 GAQPAVWEH
+946 GGQPAAWEN

-962 FGRPLTVRMQGIRGD
+962 LDAPLSVRMQGSRGD
-977 GWILKPERSLAGSVV
+977 GWILKPAPAQAG
-992 RESGDPTGTGE
+992 G
-1003 TWEADSS
+1003 

>member
-10 AFADLLGFRVHEV
+10 AFAGLLGFKIHEV

-37 DGQLDERVLSGFL
+37 DGQLDDRVLSGFL
-50 DLNLRILPGVTQVAS
+50 DLNLRILPSVTQVES
-65 GTEALERLAHTP
+65 GAEALDRLARAP
-77 DRFQLVV
+77 DRFQLVI

-98 HRLRKAG
+98 HRLRHAG
-105 RKTPVTLFGY
+105 QETPVTLFGY
-115 DTRTVREYLTRR
+115 DTRTVREYLTRH
-127 GGRDLEKP
+127 GGHDLEKP

-146 AIVKHIEDQRN
+146 AIVKQLEDRRN
-157 APQDTGNLGV
+157 APQDTADLGV
-167 PAVLLIEDSIRY
+167 PAILLIEDSIRY

-192 EQTRKLIPEGL
+192 EQTRKLVPEGL
-203 SLTEKFDRVRRR
+203 SLTEKFHRIKRR
-215 PKILLCDDYEEAW
+215 PKILLCDRYEEAW
-228 DSFTSFPDQ
+228 DSFTAYRDQ

-249 KGRPDRQAGER
+249 EGRPDSQAGER
-260 FVAAM
+260 FVAEM
-265 RQVRPDIPAIL
+265 RKVRPDIPAIL
-276 HSRRPENEAR
+276 HSRRPENEAL

-301 LLRRIRDLMRDRF
+301 LLRRIRQLMRDRF
-314 HFGDFVFRGSDGTE
+314 HFGDFVFRMPDGTE
-328 VARADDL
+328 VGRAADL

-340 VIGSVPHEVLVQ
+340 ALPGVAHEAILES
-352 HARNNEI
+352 ARKNEI

-366 GELELARRL
+366 GELELAARL
-375 REVRISDYG
+375 RDVRISDYG
-384 PADHM
+384 PGDHI
-389 GRDVARRL
+389 GRDVAKRL
-397 QQRRRERSRSVVAD
+397 ARRRQERSRSVVAD
-411 FPREGFDPDAGLLR
+411 FPREHFDPSASFLR

-440 TNSILARSGIEER
+440 TNSVLARSGIHER
-453 HPEVVIGVPQAVVL
+453 HPNTIIAVPQAVVL
-467 ATGVFDRFMERND
+467 ATGIFDRFMEEND
-480 LLPFALD
+480 LLSFALE
-487 VTSETELRARFDE
+487 VSSEAELRERFDL
-500 ARFPDEAWED
+500 ARFPEEAWWD
-510 LRRFLEAV
+510 LRRFQEEV

-540 VYETVLVANQEDTA
+540 VYETVLVANQEETA
-554 RARLHALARAV
+554 RERLDALARAI

-618 SQNFYPTPP
+618 SQNFYPTAP

-639 GLGEAITSGG
+639 GLGEQITSGG

-657 HPQHRLGQASGGDV
+657 HPQHRLGHQSAQDAW
-671 RGNSQS
+671 RNSQS
-677 EFLAL
+677 EFLAV
-682 DLETGSSNAGEGSPP
+682 DLEAGSPGGGKGLPP
-697 LLTASLADAEA
+697 LLTGSLADAEA

-715 ASTWSRD
+715 ASTWSKD
-722 SGALSDGISRPGS
+722 SGALYDGISRPGS
-735 RLLTLAPLLRMPDVF
+735 RLLTLAPLLKMPDVF
-750 PLADILTELLELGE
+750 PLADILTELLEMGE

-772 LEFAANLSVPPGT
+772 LEFAANLSVPRGS

-794 RRLQQTREPPPAEET
+794 RRLQQTREPPPAEEV

-822 QVLGHGQVEGLRD
+822 QVLGHGQIEGLRD

-850 EVARDVAQCNRRLR
+850 EVARDVAQLNSRLQQQK
-864 REDRPYAL
+864 RPYVL
-872 VGVGRWGSR
+872 IGVGRWGSR

-890 WEQVSGARVIVEAGF
+890 WEQVNGAQVIVEAGF
-905 RDLVVTPSQGTH
+905 RDLIVTPSQGTH
-917 FFENL
+917 FFDNL
-922 VSNGIGYFT
+922 VSHGIGYFT

-946 GAQPAVWEH
+946 GTQPSVWES

-962 FGRPLTVRMQGIRGD
+962 FETPLRVRMQGSRGD
-977 GWILKPERSLAGSVV
+977 GWILKESPARAG
-992 RESGDPTGTGE
+992 G
-1003 TWEADSS
+1003 